1 MKRLTL
7 AAPMLAMTLA
17 PIPGAAVAEEVDPV
31 SWEVL
36 QDRLPEPPAGWDAGE
51 PEGQTMSSSGFSAST
66 AGRSY
71 ARSSAEGEGVK
82 VTIVDSAYSPA
93 TPWSSQFETAF
104 EYSSSDGHVRRTEV
118 EGHPAL
124 DVYEAPDDYQ
134 LLVKVSDR
142 FFVHIE
148 SGTEEARSLFAGL
161 VDYDS
166 LAGLE

>member
-7 AAPMLAMTLA
+7 AAPMLAIALA
-17 PIPGAAVAEEVDPV
+17 LIPGSAGAEEVDPV

-36 QDRLPEPPAGWDAGE
+36 QDRLPEPPSGWNAGE
-51 PEGQTMSSSGFSAST
+51 AEGQTLSSSGFTASM
-66 AGRSY
+66 AERSY
-71 ARSSAEGEGVK
+71 GSSSADGEDVK
-82 VTIVDSAYSPA
+82 VTIVDGAYSSA

-104 EYSSSDGHVRRTEV
+104 EYSSSEGHVRRTEV

-124 DVYEAPDDYQ
+124 DIYETPDNYQ

-142 FFVHIE
+142 FFVYIE
-148 SGTEEARSLFAGL
+148 SETEEARSLFAGM